1 MVLNGLGY
9 DGLAWVTKI
18 LNISSVELHEDR
30 KNFILRIRDEAHQWK
45 DQTDDIV
52 PVLLGYYQGLFSTS
66 TPDSLNTVL
75 DQIPQVVTDD
85 MNQQI
90 TGEFFG
96 WEVTN
101 ALKNFF
107 CLGDEKNERIK
118 N

>member
-1 MVLNGLGY
+1 M
-9 DGLAWVTKI
+9 TKI

-107 CLGDEKNERIK
+107 CLVDEKNERIK